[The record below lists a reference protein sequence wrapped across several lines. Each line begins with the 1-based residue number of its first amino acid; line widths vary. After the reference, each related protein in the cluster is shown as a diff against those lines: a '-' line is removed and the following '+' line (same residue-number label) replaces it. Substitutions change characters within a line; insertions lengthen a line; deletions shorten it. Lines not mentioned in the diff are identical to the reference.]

1 MTFIILLVVLALAL
15 GFFYNKLVS
24 LKNRVEEGWSGIDV
38 QLKRRYDLIPNLVNT
53 VKGYSTHE
61 SETLERVIKARNMAM
76 SVGAGDITGQAQAE
90 SALAG
95 SLKSLFALA
104 ESYPDLKANTAFL
117 DLQKNLAEIEENLA
131 NSRRY
136 YNALVRDNNTA
147 VEAFPSNLIANA
159 FSFHKYDYFEL
170 ENKEERSNP
179 TVQF

>member
-76 SVGAGDITGQAQAE
+76 SVGTGDVAGQAQAAYD
-90 SALAG
+90 SGKAAVQ
-95 SLKSLFALA
+95 AV
-104 ESYPDLKANTAFL
+104 YPIT
-117 DLQKNLAEIEENLA
+117 
-131 NSRRY
+131 
-136 YNALVRDNNTA
+136 
-147 VEAFPSNLIANA
+147 
-159 FSFHKYDYFEL
+159 
-170 ENKEERSNP
+170 P
-179 TVQF
+179 TT